1 MKKIVFI
8 VLVAFTASVALT
20 SCQKKVACPAYGS
33 SYSKAKTDSKSVDKR
48 RDSRGGNRLY

>member
-33 SYSKAKTDSKSVDKR
+33 SYSKAKTDSKSVEKR
-48 RDSRGGNRLY
+48 RDSRGGNKLY